1 MSSNLGG
8 VDMSNPNV
16 IEVNMHSQEENNNVQ
31 YNNCVF
37 ELITNFDD
45 DNYDWDW
52 EQRGILKWWI
62 IRD

>member
-45 DNYDWDW
+45 DNYDRLGATWHP
-52 EQRGILKWWI
+52 
-62 IRD
+62 